1 MTPTKTLK
9 IEDSTL
15 QELTKIKEAIISKTK
30 KEPTYND
37 VVLELIKAWQVGKQ
51 KDKSEHIGSTQTFY

>member
-1 MTPTKTLK
+1 MTPKTLK

-15 QELTKIKEAIISKTK
+15 QELTKIKEALISKTK
-30 KEPTYND
+30 KEPTYD
-37 VVLELIKAWQVGKQ
+37 DAILELIKAWQMQKQ